1 MTFCTGSPVHIRDYK
16 GRLRQLLP
24 RGRSFVLRNP
34 RFYIVRLYQR
44 NNFRHYLCRNRHWG
58 RSRRR
63 RGNRRRRFYRLCRVV
78 QTERRASVRACMCVC
93 AGKPEAIV
101 SQGNIRTIP
110 ESKENIKTDFFIV
123 SPRDKVRTEA
133 RKGSERQWRECRICR
148 QKRLRY
154 KSAAASDHPHLS
166 NIRIR

>member
-1 MTFCTGSPVHIRDYK
+1 MGVYVS
-16 GRLRQLLP
+16 
-24 RGRSFVLRNP
+24 
-34 RFYIVRLYQR
+34 
-44 NNFRHYLCRNRHWG
+44 
-58 RSRRR
+58 
-63 RGNRRRRFYRLCRVV
+63 
-78 QTERRASVRACMCVC
+78 VC

-101 SQGNIRTIP
+101 SLGNIRAVP

-148 QKRLRY
+148 QKRLRH